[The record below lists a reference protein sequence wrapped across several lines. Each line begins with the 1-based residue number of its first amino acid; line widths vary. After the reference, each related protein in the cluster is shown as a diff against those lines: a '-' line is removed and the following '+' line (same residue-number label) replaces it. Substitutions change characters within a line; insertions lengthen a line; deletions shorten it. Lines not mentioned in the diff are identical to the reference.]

1 MLLFLIPIGM
11 IVWGLWWRKKPPKY
25 PRNPDIGGWNFFIGY
40 RTEWSLKSPDTWY
53 YAHISY
59 GRLILPIGIIALM
72 ITLLGVVFLPPQY
85 MAQVLL
91 IVDLIGIMAPYYP
104 IEKKMKKL
112 FDKKGKWKEE

>member
-1 MLLFLIPIGM
+1 MLLFFIPIGM

-40 RTEWSLKSPDTWY
+40 
-53 YAHISY
+53 HISY